1 VKLGKHKISLME
13 CLFTRLEVVVTM
25 TKNNNSNFTLPPT
38 NSGKS
43 QIVFQPPWYYGVTYI
58 GAHVKFT
65 KESAEKVIPRFL
77 STDGEGWVYIAEFI
91 STSEDN
97 WDYMYQDPD
106 LVQYMEGAI
115 GLKVNFEGKNYLYFP
130 FMWVDKDWALVRG
143 WLDGYPKKIAKIAM
157 TKLHHLLPKY
167 NKPERGLKMGGYA
180 VRGGGVMFRMQVELE
195 ERTESLPLK
204 NFGPFLNIRRF
215 PSRGE
220 GEVDLYEIVSR
231 VRDETKYGEIW
242 KGKGNVELGGYVNDE
257 VNLLEIERTI
267 GGYHYTLYFKVT
279 TTQLI
284 SKKIE
289 EQSLLNLK

>member
-1 VKLGKHKISLME
+1 
-13 CLFTRLEVVVTM
+13 
-25 TKNNNSNFTLPPT
+25 
-38 NSGKS
+38 
-43 QIVFQPPWYYGVTYI
+43 
-58 GAHVKFT
+58 
-65 KESAEKVIPRFL
+65 
-77 STDGEGWVYIAEFI
+77 
-91 STSEDN
+91 
-97 WDYMYQDPD
+97 MYQDPD

-143 WLDGYPKKIAKIAM
+143 WLDGHPKKIAKIAM

-204 NFGPFLNIRRF
+204 NFGPFLNIRTAVIRFHLDYRAVPKGESHNCCIRRF

-220 GEVDLYEIVSR
+220 DEVDLYEIVSR

-242 KGKGNVELGGYVNDE
+242 KGKANVELGGYVNDE

-279 TTQLI
+279 TTQL
-284 SKKIE
+284 
-289 EQSLLNLK
+289 LK